1 MQKWAE
7 LEVAH
12 YHLKRKAL
20 TPVIKNGTVEL
31 LVLFLLQRLEIFVVG
46 PVASHDLHV
55 TVVARLCL
63 RL

>member
-20 TPVIKNGTVEL
+20 TPVIKNGTVEPL
-31 LVLFLLQRLEIFVVG
+31 CKKSIKIASNDLFNSSSSQTGVG
-46 PVASHDLHV
+46 SISAPE
-55 TVVARLCL
+55 T
-63 RL
+63 